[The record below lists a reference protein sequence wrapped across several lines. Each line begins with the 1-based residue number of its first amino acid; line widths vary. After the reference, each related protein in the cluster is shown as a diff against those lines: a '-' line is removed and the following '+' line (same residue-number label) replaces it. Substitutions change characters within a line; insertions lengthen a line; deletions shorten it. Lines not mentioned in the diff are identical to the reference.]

1 MRRIFGNP
9 HLARNSG
16 ALAPSEPARRQGLGW
31 GVLVAGC
38 TALAI
43 GVMAASELLLWE
55 IHGGREDPWL
65 GAFFVVRGIVM
76 ALLLASF
83 TAWFVLRARHR
94 IDASQ
99 QLLRDR
105 AEALRERERR
115 IEHRLAL
122 DAASRIFAHEIRNR
136 LNTILLS
143 STILERSVA
152 SCPDPCRE
160 RAMHAAARLRQD
172 VTSLGELSRG
182 YVSERS
188 ARLRHDVIDLDTLVH
203 EVTAIHAPRIEE
215 RRVTVEI
222 DAAGVRFVA
231 DVDRMRQLLHHLLRN
246 SLEAIEPG
254 GRVRIECA
262 REGDEVRIEVSDD
275 GPGFAE
281 VGRVFHPFYTTKEHG
296 AGLGLAIVRDI
307 GELHGGRVEAG
318 NLSRGARVTVWLPA
332 RAAMA
337 AAA

>member
-1 MRRIFGNP
+1 MRRIFGPTRSPRNP
-9 HLARNSG
+9 RAIP
-16 ALAPSEPARRQGLGW
+16 PSEPGRQAFGW

-43 GVMAASELLLWE
+43 AIMAASELLLWE
-55 IHGGREDPWL
+55 VHGGTEDPWL

-83 TAWFVLRARHR
+83 TAWFVLRARRR
-94 IDASQ
+94 IDAGQ

-143 STILERSVA
+143 STVLERSVA
-152 SCPDPCRE
+152 SCPEPCRD
-160 RAMHAAARLRQD
+160 RARHAAARLRQD
-172 VTSLGELSRG
+172 VTALGELSRG

-188 ARLRHDVIDLDTLVH
+188 ARLRHDVIDLEALAC
-203 EVTAIHAPRIEE
+203 EVAAIHAPRIEDQG
-215 RRVTVEI
+215 VVFEI
-222 DAAGVRFVA
+222 AAAGARVVA
-231 DVDRMRQLLHHLLRN
+231 DADRLRQLLHHLVRN
-246 SLEAIEPG
+246 SLEAVEPG
-254 GRVRIECA
+254 GRVRLECV
-262 REGDEVRIEVSDD
+262 REAGEVRIEVSDD

-281 VGRVFHPFYTTKEHG
+281 VGRLFHPFYTTKDHG

-307 GELHGGRVEAG
+307 SELHGGRVEACNG
-318 NLSRGARVTVWLPA
+318 PRGARVTVWLPA
-332 RAAMA
+332 GEAMA